1 LSKVKLSLLSIL
13 EAIEKIENYTN
24 EFDNADDF
32 YHDEKSFDATMMQFV
47 VIGEMISKLDE
58 KFKKEHSSIPW
69 QKVKDFR
76 NIVAHNYFGIDA
88 DEIWEIISR
97 KIKPLKYDI
106 KGLLDKEL

>member
-58 KFKKEHSSIPW
+58 DFKEKYSNIPW